1 MYSALGLGKTGYK
14 AFAETVHD
22 LMDTVTDLPM
32 TPVQP
37 VYSKSA
43 MKSVQENIK
52 RGKDAMNKAIV
63 SKADVKRAMYRN
75 DIDWV
80 DFVWG

>member
-1 MYSALGLGKTGYK
+1 
-14 AFAETVHD
+14 
-22 LMDTVTDLPM
+22 M

-52 RGKDAMNKAIV
+52 RGTDAMNKAIV

-75 DIDWV
+75 DIGWV